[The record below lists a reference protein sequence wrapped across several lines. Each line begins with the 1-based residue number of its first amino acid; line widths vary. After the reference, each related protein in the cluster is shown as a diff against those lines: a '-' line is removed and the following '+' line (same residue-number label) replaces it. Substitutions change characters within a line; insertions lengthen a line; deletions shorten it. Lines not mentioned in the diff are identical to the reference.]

1 MGTTGSASIHVSA
14 QPDAVYA
21 LISDVTRMGEW
32 SPETRSCEW
41 LDGASGPAVRAR
53 FRGTNKRKLSWKTT
67 ATITAADP
75 AHEFAFAIGK
85 DAPDDPATTW
95 RYRFKAA
102 GDGTDVTESFEINEP
117 PGAIGKWL
125 AKLAT
130 GVSWD
135 QRPAD
140 MEQGM
145 RQTLEHLKAAASG
158 A

>member
-1 MGTTGSASIHVSA
+1 MGTTGSASVHITA
-14 QPDAVYA
+14 PPDAIYGM
-21 LISDVTRMGEW
+21 ISDVTRMGEW

-41 LDGASGPAVRAR
+41 LDGASSPSVGAR

-67 ATITAADP
+67 ATVTAADP
-75 AHEFAFAIGK
+75 AREFAFAIGK
-85 DAPDDPATTW
+85 SAPGNPETTW
-95 RYRFKAA
+95 RYTLTTE
-102 GDGTDVTESFEINEP
+102 GGGTDVTEWFEINKT
-117 PGAIGKWL
+117 PGPIGKWL

-145 RQTLEHLKAAASG
+145 HQTLEQLKAVAEG
-158 A
+158 P